1 MLNYPAHSP
10 KPKDIQ
16 SIIMQEEEKQ
26 QSVTF
31 KNNEQQPRTRIL
43 NWLIGYQISHWHIDL
58 MLVEALHIKK
68 ASLYGLNNKSSFIF
82 L

>member
-16 SIIMQEEEKQ
+16 SIIMQDEEKQ

-31 KNNEQQPRTRIL
+31 KNNKQQHGTTKL
-43 NWLIGYQISHWHIDL
+43 DL
-58 MLVEALHIKK
+58 TD
-68 ASLYGLNNKSSFIF
+68 
-82 L
+82 